1 VICEKI
7 SAFCDPLER
16 ELVYACNR
24 KCWQAKIE
32 WLLPPALDEVMSTY
46 YYVATRAGSR
56 CTTSMNQTGGIKMRN
71 RVAWYLVGIV
81 LVFVLALAGI
91 GYMVAST
98 HGGLRGNGTA
108 QASTSQDKTVFGVTQ
123 VSMRHDLF
131 SPMRIQV
138 VLGTTVTWTNQD
150 TVSHNVTFAPVVMT
164 SSNNWESG
172 LLSPGQSFSY
182 TFTSQGTFQYHCQE
196 DPGMVGVVI
205 VT

>member
-1 VICEKI
+1 
-7 SAFCDPLER
+7 
-16 ELVYACNR
+16 
-24 KCWQAKIE
+24 
-32 WLLPPALDEVMSTY
+32 
-46 YYVATRAGSR
+46 
-56 CTTSMNQTGGIKMRN
+56 MRN
-71 RVAWYLVGIV
+71 RIVWFLVGII
-81 LVFVLALAGI
+81 LVFVLALMGI
-91 GYMVAST
+91 GYVVAS
-98 HGGLRGNGTA
+98 HGGLSGNSTA
-108 QASTSQDKTVFGVTQ
+108 QASSSQVKTVFGDTQ
-123 VSMRHDLF
+123 VYMRHDLF

-150 TVSHNVTFAPVVMT
+150 TVSHNVTIAPVVMS

>member
-1 VICEKI
+1 
-7 SAFCDPLER
+7 
-16 ELVYACNR
+16 
-24 KCWQAKIE
+24 
-32 WLLPPALDEVMSTY
+32 
-46 YYVATRAGSR
+46 
-56 CTTSMNQTGGIKMRN
+56 MRN
-71 RVAWYLVGIV
+71 RLVWLLVGIV
-81 LVFVLALAGI
+81 LVFVLALMGI
-91 GYMVAST
+91 GYVVASN
-98 HGGLRGNGTA
+98 GGWSGKSAA
-108 QASTSQDKTVFGVTQ
+108 QASGSQDKTVFGDTQ
-123 VSMRHDLF
+123 VYMRHDLF

-150 TVSHNVTFAPVVMT
+150 TVSHNVTLAPVVMS